1 MNVAIGDE
9 HWPDMVPECGGK
21 HQSPINIVYS
31 QALFD
36 EALPDID
43 VVHPEDGAHATSIV
57 NNGHTRT

>member
-1 MNVAIGDE
+1 MERGGDFLL
-9 HWPDMVPECGGK
+9 HHQSHSDCGK